1 LKYAGLGNSSS
12 DGNTTNRSSLL
23 LYWITAAVIVTAW
36 TISMQI
42 LEWWPIFEETWP
54 ISVTMVLGS
63 FIAGATSEGGGAVA
77 FPVFTKLFNIEPQD
91 AKVFSFFI
99 QSLGMTMAGLFIY
112 LKKIPVLWNVIFA
125 ALSAGIAGL
134 VLGELF
140 LVIPNPYPKLLF
152 TFIAGIFACFL
163 IYNRWGIPDNP
174 VKSFS
179 FNRANNLIIILIT
192 GFLGGLVASVIG
204 VGIDMLVFIVLTLLY
219 GIDEKISTPTTVV
232 LMGLLSVAGFVWHAG
247 ITSDVNPDVW
257 RYWMSCVPIVIFGAP
272 LGSWVCSKI
281 GRDQLI
287 WFLLFLIGIEVIST
301 LWIIPITQDRILI
314 LAMLTLFTS
323 LLFYGLIRYRQING
337 NELSSSE

>member
-1 LKYAGLGNSSS
+1 MRNSDSGNGSSGGNS
-12 DGNTTNRSSLL
+12 TKPSSLFP
-23 LYWITAAVIVTAW
+23 YWITAAVIVSAW
-36 TISMQI
+36 VVAMQL
-42 LEWWPIFEETWP
+42 LEWWPIFSDTWP

-77 FPVFTKLFNIEPQD
+77 FPVFTKVFGIEPQD

-99 QSLGMTMAGLFIY
+99 QSVGMTMAGLFIY
-112 LKKIPVLWNVIFA
+112 LKRIPVLWNVIFA

-163 IYNRWGIPDNP
+163 IYNRWGVPDNP
-174 VKSFS
+174 VKTLSLS
-179 FNRANNLIIILIT
+179 RGNNLVIILIT
-192 GFLGGLVASVIG
+192 GFLGGLIASVIG
-204 VGIDMLVFIVLTLLY
+204 VGIDMLIFIVLTLLY

-247 ITSDVNPDVW
+247 ITADINPDVW
-257 RYWMSCVPIVIFGAP
+257 RYWMSCIPIVIFGAP

-281 GRDQLI
+281 HRDQLI
-287 WFLLFLIGIEVIST
+287 WFLLFLIAIEVIST
-301 LWIIPITQDRILI
+301 LWIIPVTKDRLVI
-314 LAMLTLFTS
+314 LAVLTMFTS
-323 LLFYGLIRYRQING
+323 LLFYGLIYYRRING
-337 NELSSSE
+337 NEPL